1 MMGGH
6 RRVADVRRR
15 GRCRPMMMRGDPFKI
30 NVKRVVRAAS
40 YVNPYRHNC
49 ARYCVGYYGF
59 LLDLWLPLFREK
71 RVGGCDLRWCASRV
85 MGLPLCCSVELFKT
99 PPGAAIKCECPCE
112 CGMAGLGR
120 PGGLAELSG

>member
-1 MMGGH
+1 MH
-6 RRVADVRRR
+6 D
-15 GRCRPMMMRGDPFKI
+15 
-30 NVKRVVRAAS
+30 
-40 YVNPYRHNC
+40 
-49 ARYCVGYYGF
+49 CVGYYGF

-120 PGGLAELSG
+120 PGGLAELSGWCATPLFMTPPLGAMPEVS